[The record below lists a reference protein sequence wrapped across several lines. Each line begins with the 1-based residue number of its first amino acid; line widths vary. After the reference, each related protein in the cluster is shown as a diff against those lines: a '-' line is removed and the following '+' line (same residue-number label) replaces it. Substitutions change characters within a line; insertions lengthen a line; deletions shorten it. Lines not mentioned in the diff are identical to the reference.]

1 MRRRGFTLAELLVAL
16 VLGAIVAGA
25 AVTLWRTHRRV
36 ASEGV
41 ADLGARAG
49 ALEVLDVV
57 TAVVREAA
65 AVRPAG
71 DTALLLRQVV
81 REGLAC
87 ADGRALRP
95 LISDGPPG
103 GGATSADEWWRG
115 RVEPALGVWT
125 WSRLVDTLGVR
136 EACPLATPVELIRV
150 TRLAMLTAYHAG
162 DGQWMVGWRSCS
174 PLACGVVQP
183 IAGPVRSRASG
194 GFRVWA
200 DPSGVGIAI
209 RVPGLADTLWQRVG
223 RP

>member
-1 MRRRGFTLAELLVAL
+1 VIRRGVTLPELLVAL
-16 VLGAIVAGA
+16 VLGAVVAGA

-49 ALEVLDVV
+49 ALEVLDVA
-57 TAVVREAA
+57 TAVVHTAA

-71 DTALLLRQVV
+71 DTALLVRQVV

-87 ADGRALRP
+87 ADGLTLLP
-95 LISDGPPG
+95 LITDGPSG
-103 GGATSADEWWRG
+103 GVVTSADEWWRG
-115 RVEPALGVWT
+115 RVEPALGAWT

-136 EACPLATPVELIRV
+136 TGCPLATPVALIRV

-162 DGQWMVGWRSCS
+162 DGEWMVGWRTCS
-174 PLACGVVQP
+174 PLTCGVVQP

-194 GFRVWA
+194 GFRVRA
-200 DPSGVGIAI
+200 DASGVVIAI
-209 RVPGLADTLWQRVG
+209 RVPGLADTLWQRVSQ
-223 RP
+223 P